1 MNELFEQRI
10 LIYNIRSQTDFTRGQ
25 ISTAKN
31 GLKSSKYLQSKI
43 CNIIP
48 PDIRNSKTLK
58 HLRGKLSLGLLKF
71 TLVGYILIRSVTL
84 GMSISHIFGNRPSE
98 VLWKIERVSILA
110 GHLTMAASALKCY
123 S

>member
-1 MNELFEQRI
+1 MNELVEHRN
-10 LIYNIRSQTDFTRGQ
+10 LIYNLRSQTDFTRGQ

-43 CNIIP
+43 
-48 PDIRNSKTLK
+48 
-58 HLRGKLSLGLLKF
+58 RGKLSLGLLKF

-84 GMSISHIFGNRPSE
+84 GISISHIFGNRPSE

>member
-31 GLKSSKYLQSKI
+31 GLKSSKYLEPKI

-58 HLRGKLSLGLLKF
+58 HLRGNLSVGLLKF

-84 GMSISHIFGNRPSE
+84 GMSISHIFGNSPSE
-98 VLWKIERVSILA
+98 VLWQIERVSILA
-110 GHLTMAASALKCY
+110 EHLTIAASALKCY